1 MYLASWNLITF
12 QFQDVI
18 ICVLSVNILQTLILL
33 PIVMKEVVTGIS
45 CMLRSRV
52 VVLSRFYNLYHNLQM
67 WQHWPKRGV
76 KRVFVMQINGLYR
89 IVWFT
94 KKKYFIYIINI
105 IFLYLL
111 IFTCFALELF
121 FGLESHQSTN
131 FQGTNNWPN
140 VRVQSSPYSNLD
152 FLQDYLISDTRRVY
166 IILYKTLRTNEQSYL
181 LFKVHFSNNIP
192 VYFLHICTPHQIF
205 ITAKQVIQEFGI
217 TNFFKQLLEEF
228 LNEQIRTR

>member
-94 KKKYFIYIINI
+94 KKKILYIYYYYF
-105 IFLYLL
+105 L
-111 IFTCFALELF
+111 IFTNIYMFC
-121 FGLESHQSTN
+121 S
-131 FQGTNNWPN
+131 
-140 VRVQSSPYSNLD
+140 RV
-152 FLQDYLISDTRRVY
+152 
-166 IILYKTLRTNEQSYL
+166 
-181 LFKVHFSNNIP
+181 
-192 VYFLHICTPHQIF
+192 IF
-205 ITAKQVIQEFGI
+205 RSGI
-217 TNFFKQLLEEF
+217 TLVYKFSRHK
-228 LNEQIRTR
+228 